1 MSKFDDIVTFEY
13 SELSRNI
20 VRLANDS
27 TERSVEFVNDIKLN
41 DFSEAETRET
51 VKQIEIKKLEEKM
64 TEFDNVREALAQLIL
79 INESEVHNITE
90 DGVKRKANIDDLRVI
105 NKQVLFNLADLL
117 GMSDLYCKS

>member
-1 MSKFDDIVTFEY
+1 
-13 SELSRNI
+13 
-20 VRLANDS
+20 
-27 TERSVEFVNDIKLN
+27 
-41 DFSEAETRET
+41 
-51 VKQIEIKKLEEKM
+51 M

-90 DGVKRKANIDDLRVI
+90 AGVKRKANIEDLRVI

>member
-51 VKQIEIKKLEEKM
+51 VKQIEIKQLEEKN
-64 TEFDNVREALAQLIL
+64 D
-79 INESEVHNITE
+79 
-90 DGVKRKANIDDLRVI
+90 
-105 NKQVLFNLADLL
+105 
-117 GMSDLYCKS
+117 

>member
-51 VKQIEIKKLEEKM
+51 VKQIEIKQWEEKN
-64 TEFDNVREALAQLIL
+64 D
-79 INESEVHNITE
+79 
-90 DGVKRKANIDDLRVI
+90 
-105 NKQVLFNLADLL
+105 
-117 GMSDLYCKS
+117 

>member
-1 MSKFDDIVTFEY
+1 
-13 SELSRNI
+13 
-20 VRLANDS
+20 
-27 TERSVEFVNDIKLN
+27 
-41 DFSEAETRET
+41 
-51 VKQIEIKKLEEKM
+51 M

-79 INESEVHNITE
+79 INRSEVHNITE

>member
-1 MSKFDDIVTFEY
+1 
-13 SELSRNI
+13 
-20 VRLANDS
+20 
-27 TERSVEFVNDIKLN
+27 
-41 DFSEAETRET
+41 
-51 VKQIEIKKLEEKM
+51 M

-90 DGVKRKANIDDLRVI
+90 DGVKRKANIDDLRDI